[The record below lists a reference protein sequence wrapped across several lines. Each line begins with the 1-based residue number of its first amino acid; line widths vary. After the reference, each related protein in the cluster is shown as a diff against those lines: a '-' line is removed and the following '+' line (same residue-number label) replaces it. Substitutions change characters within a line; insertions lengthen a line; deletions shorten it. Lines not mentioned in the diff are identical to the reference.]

1 MPLRAICDGFSALIS
16 APLKRIFPELG
27 SKNFVNKLKQVVFP
41 APLGPIRACIAP
53 RSIAKFTLFTAMKPL
68 NDFVRSSVS
77 RMTFCLPKL
86 PRLSKKISGKA

>member
-16 APLKRIFPELG
+16 RLLKRIFPELG

-41 APLGPIRACIAP
+41 APLGPISACMAP

-68 NDFVRSSVS
+68 NDFVRSSVL
-77 RMTFCLPKL
+77 RMTFSLSKS
-86 PRLSKKISGKA
+86 PRLSK